1 MIGFLG
7 KLPRRN
13 IFLSNKCQRKGQ
25 ERNVTV
31 RLDLYRKGL
40 DIKLN
45 PLYVKLIILYINT
58 NMDYSFP
65 SFMF

>member
-7 KLPRRN
+7 KLPSRN
-13 IFLSNKCQRKGQ
+13 MFLSNKCQRKGQ
-25 ERNVTV
+25 ERNMIV

-45 PLYVKLIILYINT
+45 PLYVKLILLYINT
-58 NMDYSFP
+58 NIDYSFP
-65 SFMF
+65 FFMF